1 MAFGKLIFEPQ
12 IVMFF
17 GPVEVD
23 LAGPHGLE
31 RALHSKRADID
42 VTEDQGDE
50 QGSLLKELS
59 VAHIPLQSDA
69 IHRCHQA

>member
-1 MAFGKLIFEPQ
+1 
-12 IVMFF
+12 MFL
-17 GPVEVD
+17 GPVEID
-23 LAGPHGLE
+23 FAGPHRFE
-31 RALHSKRADID
+31 RALHSEGADID

-50 QGSLLKELS
+50 QGSLLKGLS